1 MAAYNAYPQLNPQ
14 TTAGNPILGGAS
26 FSPYSYQT
34 AVPIQQPQQNQSGLM
49 TIMVSSEDEMIN
61 YPVAAGVTVLLISF
75 NLGKFWLKSTSTN
88 GVPQQPRVFEF
99 TEKTTLQPQVGAV
112 TREEF
117 NSLNS
122 KIDKLIAELG
132 GNDGK
137 Q

>member
-1 MAAYNAYPQLNPQ
+1 MAGYNYLNN
-14 TTAGNPILGGAS
+14 TNPY
-26 FSPYSYQT
+26 PYSNFQMP
-34 AVPIQQPQQNQSGLM
+34 AQQAPLQPQQNTQSGLM

-132 GNDGK
+132 GSDGK

>member
-1 MAAYNAYPQLNPQ
+1 MPAYNTYPQLNPQ
-14 TTAGNPILGGAS
+14 TTVGI

-49 TIMVSSEDEMIN
+49 TIMVSSEDEMIS

-99 TEKTTLQPQVGAV
+99 TEKTTTQPQSGSV

-117 NSLNS
+117 DSLSS

-132 GNDGK
+132 GSDGK

>member
-1 MAAYNAYPQLNPQ
+1 MPAYNTYPQLNPN
-14 TTAGNPILGGAS
+14 TVAATGNIN
-26 FSPYSYQT
+26 PYSYQANYQT
-34 AVPIQQPQQNQSGLM
+34 AVPIQQPQQNTQSGLM

-99 TEKTTLQPQVGAV
+99 TEKTTIQPQTGSV

-117 NSLNS
+117 DSLSS

-132 GNDGK
+132 GSDGK
-137 Q
+137 

>member
-1 MAAYNAYPQLNPQ
+1 MPAYNGYPQMSTQLNPYYQ
-14 TTAGNPILGGAS
+14 GTTSLPL
-26 FSPYSYQT
+26 
-34 AVPIQQPQQNQSGLM
+34 QQPQQNQSGLM

-99 TEKTTLQPQVGAV
+99 TEKTTIQPQSGSV

-117 NSLNS
+117 DSLSS

-132 GNDGK
+132 GSDGK

>member
-1 MAAYNAYPQLNPQ
+1 MPAYNGYPQTQMNP
-14 TTAGNPILGGAS
+14 
-26 FSPYSYQT
+26 YYQT
-34 AVPIQQPQQNQSGLM
+34 ALPIQQQQQNTQSGLM

-132 GNDGK
+132 GSDGK

>member
-1 MAAYNAYPQLNPQ
+1 MIFLYHILW
-14 TTAGNPILGGAS
+14 TGN
-26 FSPYSYQT
+26 
-34 AVPIQQPQQNQSGLM
+34 NQCLC
-49 TIMVSSEDEMIN
+49 
-61 YPVAAGVTVLLISF
+61 F

-132 GNDGK
+132 GSDGK

>member
-1 MAAYNAYPQLNPQ
+1 MPAYNNYPQLNPQ
-14 TTAGNPILGGAS
+14 TTVGN

-34 AVPIQQPQQNQSGLM
+34 AVPIQQPQQNTQSGLM

-99 TEKTTLQPQVGAV
+99 TEKTTIQPTTNGV

-117 NSLNS
+117 DSLSS

-132 GNDGK
+132 GSDGK
-137 Q
+137 

>member
-1 MAAYNAYPQLNPQ
+1 MPAYNTYQQLNPQ
-14 TTAGNPILGGAS
+14 TTAAGTVGN
-26 FSPYSYQT
+26 FSPYSYQANYQT

-99 TEKTTLQPQVGAV
+99 TEKTTIQPQTGSV

-117 NSLNS
+117 DSLSS

-132 GNDGK
+132 GSDGK
-137 Q
+137 

>member
-1 MAAYNAYPQLNPQ
+1 MAGYNYLNN
-14 TTAGNPILGGAS
+14 TNPY
-26 FSPYSYQT
+26 PYSNFQMPVQQ
-34 AVPIQQPQQNQSGLM
+34 APLQPQQNQSGLM
-49 TIMVSSEDEMIN
+49 TIMVSSEDEMLN

-88 GVPQQPRVFEF
+88 GVPQQPRIFDF
-99 TEKTTLQPQVGAV
+99 TEKTTIQPTTNGV

-117 NSLNS
+117 DSLNQ

-137 Q
+137 

>member
-1 MAAYNAYPQLNPQ
+1 MPAYNNNPQLNPQ
-14 TTAGNPILGGAS
+14 TTVGN

-34 AVPIQQPQQNQSGLM
+34 TVPIQQPQQNTQSGLM
-49 TIMVSSEDEMIN
+49 TIMVSFEDEMIN

-88 GVPQQPRVFEF
+88 GVPQQPRIFDF
-99 TEKTTLQPQVGAV
+99 TEKTTIQPTTNGV

-117 NSLNS
+117 DSLNQ

-137 Q
+137 

>member
-1 MAAYNAYPQLNPQ
+1 MAAYNTYPQLNPN
-14 TTAGNPILGGAS
+14 TVAGTIN
-26 FSPYSYQT
+26 PYSYQANYQT
-34 AVPIQQPQQNQSGLM
+34 AVPLQQPQQNQSGLM
-49 TIMVSSEDEMIN
+49 TIMVSSEDEMLN

-88 GVPQQPRVFEF
+88 GVPQQPRIFDF
-99 TEKTTLQPQVGAV
+99 TEKTTIQPTTNGV

-117 NSLNS
+117 DSLNQ

-137 Q
+137 

>member
-1 MAAYNAYPQLNPQ
+1 MPAYNTYPQLNPQ
-14 TTAGNPILGGAS
+14 TAVGN
-26 FSPYSYQT
+26 FSPYNYQT
-34 AVPIQQPQQNQSGLM
+34 AVPLQQPQQNQSGLM
-49 TIMVSSEDEMIN
+49 TIMVGSEEEMMN

-88 GVPQQPRVFEF
+88 GVPQQPRIF
-99 TEKTTLQPQVGAV
+99 TFDEKTAVQQAPQTV

-117 NSLNS
+117 DSLNS
-122 KIDKLIAELG
+122 KIDKLLAELG

>member
-1 MAAYNAYPQLNPQ
+1 MAGYNYLNN
-14 TTAGNPILGGAS
+14 TNPY
-26 FSPYSYQT
+26 PYSNFQMP
-34 AVPIQQPQQNQSGLM
+34 AQQAPLQPQQNQSGLM
-49 TIMVSSEDEMIN
+49 TIMVSSEDEMLN

-88 GVPQQPRVFEF
+88 GVPQQPRIFDF
-99 TEKTTLQPQVGAV
+99 TEKTTIQPTTNGV

-117 NSLNS
+117 DSLNQ

-137 Q
+137 

>member
-1 MAAYNAYPQLNPQ
+1 MPAYNTYPQLNPQ
-14 TTAGNPILGGAS
+14 NTVGN
-26 FSPYSYQT
+26 FSPYNYQT
-34 AVPIQQPQQNQSGLM
+34 AVPLQQPQQNAQSGLM

-99 TEKTTLQPQVGAV
+99 TEKTTIQPQSGSV

-117 NSLNS
+117 ESLNS